1 MINVITNAEI
11 NVVEKQKQLVAESL
25 SPDSA
30 FIDHTTTI
38 RGISVNFKTTLI

>member
-1 MINVITNAEI
+1 MINAITNAELD
-11 NVVEKQKQLVAESL
+11 VVHKQKQLVAEAL

-38 RGISVNFKTTLI
+38 RGI